1 MQNTLEQSRFRC
13 DGIPIDHMQTS
24 NDTGVLSWITSGR
37 CDLVADIR
45 FPRQDD
51 QVDLSAIV
59 DHLVDEIGGR
69 LGGPAAATHNRTGP
83 IPGRRSLSRDAL
95 EAPRSEGHELT
106 KKEERRRALQ
116 FAKEAEKAEREQ
128 QRFAML
134 DDEDLQ
140 QERENET
147 DAPSVDDEEDK
158 IVSIDLDIR
167 FRDLK
172 ASVPVGLFSRLTI
185 IHVSGL
191 TSLFPAVFH
200 VGPVLHQQ
208 RPRPTH
214 RGLHQP
220 EPDPDPDP
228 VPHRPRPERVQRQL
242 DDVRRRHPRSHVG
255 AGL

>member
-1 MQNTLEQSRFRC
+1 
-13 DGIPIDHMQTS
+13 MQTS

-69 LGGPAAATHNRTGP
+69 LGAPAAAQANTNRTGP

-134 DDEDLQ
+134 DEDLQ

-147 DAPSVDDEEDK
+147 DAPSSVEDEEDK

-172 ASVPVGLFSRLTI
+172 ASVPVGFVRRLAYSQLHSRLTPFFSPCSI
-185 IHVSGL
+185 SRR
-191 TSLFPAVFH
+191 TSPTSTTPSSDPSWPSSTGT
-200 VGPVLHQQ
+200 GP
-208 RPRPTH
+208 
-214 RGLHQP
+214 
-220 EPDPDPDP
+220 
-228 VPHRPRPERVQRQL
+228 
-242 DDVRRRHPRSHVG
+242 
-255 AGL
+255 